1 MPRRR
6 SEGAATCAICE
17 RVLLPGEPVTRFEQP
32 DRGYR
37 RCVVCPLCPR
47 KAVARG
53 WVRAGERTTSNPSAS
68 AA

>member
-6 SEGAATCAICE
+6 SEGDGVCAICG
-17 RVLLPGEPVTRFEQP
+17 RVMLPGEPVKHFEQP
-32 DRGYR
+32 ERGYR
-37 RCVVCPLCPR
+37 RCIVCPLCPR

-53 WVRAGERTTSNPSAS
+53 WVRAGERATPNQSAS